1 MGIENTIF
9 ALFSHIIFNK
19 RCIFFCQMAFTI
31 PFLDLILNVYLI
43 QITYSQAAEVIRLY
57 RDFPINKKEGLING

>member
-1 MGIENTIF
+1 
-9 ALFSHIIFNK
+9 
-19 RCIFFCQMAFTI
+19 MAFTI